1 MIEEEEKER
10 IGPGQVTDLIKKT
23 KTNHKY
29 YLNTRITHWKQEKAK
44 QTSYH
49 RRLHLTF
56 ILLKA
61 SILNPQK
68 QGF

>member
-29 YLNTRITHWKQEKAK
+29 YLNTRITH
-44 QTSYH
+44 
-49 RRLHLTF
+49 
-56 ILLKA
+56 
-61 SILNPQK
+61 
-68 QGF
+68 